1 MGWKHMIEKGKFLFV
16 CILFSNL
23 NYFGPTLSHIR
34 IDLILPDLLGKLFS
48 FPLYLSLHAR

>member
-34 IDLILPDLLGKLFS
+34 IDLILPDLLGKLYS